1 MPEHGTVVWLPRGG
15 LLIRGRPGSGK
26 SSLARCLIQSYGGM
40 LVADDRVELSIEGG
54 LVVARPPAALAGLLE
69 VRGAGIVRLPWR
81 RQAIVSFI
89 IILGEADLLP
99 EGEITHV
106 AGVPLP
112 GIRLPEGQAGENGF
126 YWTGSVWHYTPC
138 T

>member
-26 SSLARCLIQSYGGM
+26 SSLARCLIQIYGGM

-81 RQAIVSFI
+81 RQVVIGFVIV
-89 IILGEADLLP
+89 LGEADPLP
-99 EGEITHV
+99 EVEEMLV

-112 GIRLPEGQAGENGF
+112 GIRLPEGQAGACGF
-126 YWTGSVWHYTPC
+126 YWGARK
-138 T
+138 